1 MPAGSKGK
9 FQSFK
14 RFGSRPANL
23 GYFSGRPRLFCR
35 AGAAQGPGFTA
46 ETTGIFKGKE
56 RKAKEAEIEAAEKR
70 ASDLKDKISRMVQEQ
85 GYPDGQA
92 FMAAYNK
99 AESIVKRYEWEL
111 AEWKQQ
117 VEGKPADE
125 KKPPERKSVLAQL
138 HRIRDEA
145 QRPPKRSYRDRDE
158 R

>member
-1 MPAGSKGK
+1 MAV
-9 FQSFK
+9 FK
-14 RFGSRPANL
+14 EMKELLHWLRKCASEIKQIQDTELPKLREEL
-23 GYFSGRPRLFCR
+23 S
-35 AGAAQGPGFTA
+35 
-46 ETTGIFKGKE
+46 EITGIFKGKE
-56 RKAKEAEIEAAEKR
+56 RKAKEAEIETAEKR
-70 ASDLKDKISRMVQEQ
+70 VSNLKDRISRMVQEQ

-99 AESIVKRYEWEL
+99 AESIVKQYEWEL

-117 VEGKPADE
+117 VEGKPAKE

-145 QRPPKRSYRDRDE
+145 QKPQKRSCHDRDE